1 MIDAK
6 YYTWQ
11 NSFFKR
17 LFENLVMSDLSELF
31 TKAQEEVKKLSTKPS
46 DDNLLALYSLYKQA
60 TDGDVTG
67 DRPGFFDFAG
77 GAKFDARE
85 NIKGMSS
92 DNAMQKYIDTVNDL
106 VS

>member
-1 MIDAK
+1 
-6 YYTWQ
+6 
-11 NSFFKR
+11 
-17 LFENLVMSDLSELF
+17 MSDLNELF
-31 TKAQEEVKKLSTKPS
+31 VKAQEDVKTLTAKPS
-46 DDNLLALYSLYKQA
+46 DDNLLSLYSFYKQA

-92 DNAMQKYIDTVNDL
+92 EDAMQKYIDTVTAL
-106 VS
+106 LG